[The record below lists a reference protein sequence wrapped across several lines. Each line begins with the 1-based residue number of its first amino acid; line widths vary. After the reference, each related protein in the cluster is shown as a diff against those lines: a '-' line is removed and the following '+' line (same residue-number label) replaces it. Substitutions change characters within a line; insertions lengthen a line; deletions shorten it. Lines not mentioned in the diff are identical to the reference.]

1 VVVIAKMARYRVK
14 ADKRD
19 EVVSVL
25 EEFVKT
31 VKEKEPSTL
40 RYVAYRLED
49 GVSFVHI
56 MYFKDEEA
64 ERRHREA
71 SYVKKF
77 EKLLHPNC
85 EEEPRFFSIVPVPAH
100 FL

>member
-1 VVVIAKMARYRVK
+1 MISKMASYRVK
-14 ADKRD
+14 ADKQD
-19 EVVSVL
+19 EVVAVV

-31 VKEKEPSTL
+31 VKENEPNTL
-40 RYVAYRLED
+40 RYTAYRLED

-64 ERRHREA
+64 EQHHQ
-71 SYVKKF
+71 STDYVKKF
-77 EKLLHPNC
+77 TKLLHPSC
-85 EEEPRFFSIVPVPAH
+85 EQEPEFVTIAPVPAH

>member
-1 VVVIAKMARYRVK
+1 MIAKLARYRIK
-14 ADKRD
+14 ADKQD
-19 EVVSVL
+19 EMVSVV

-31 VKEKEPSTL
+31 VKENEPNTL
-40 RYVAYRLED
+40 RYTAYRLED

-64 ERRHREA
+64 EQQHQGA
-71 SYVKKF
+71 NYVKKF
-77 EKLLHPNC
+77 TELLNPNC
-85 EEEPRFFSIVPVPAH
+85 VDEPEFVKIVPVPAH

>member
-1 VVVIAKMARYRVK
+1 MIAKLARYRIK
-14 ADKRD
+14 SDKQD
-19 EVVSVL
+19 EIVTLL

-31 VKEKEPSTL
+31 IKEHEPNTL

-64 ERRHREA
+64 EQHHQES
-71 SYVKKF
+71 SYWKKF
-77 EKLLHPNC
+77 TELLHPNC
-85 EEEPRFFSIVPVPAH
+85 EEEPQFVSIAPVPAH